1 METVALTVTK
11 EGAVRFEVQA
21 RPRARAS
28 RVIAAKGGALVVQLA
43 APPVDG
49 KANDALIETLAQ
61 ALGVARRDVVLVRG
75 DTSRLKV
82 IELRGLTRAEVEARL
97 AAAFAASTPRSR

>member
-1 METVALTVTK
+1 MATVTLTVTK

-28 RVIAAKGGALVVQLA
+28 RVSAVKAGVLLVQLA

-61 ALGVARRDVVLVRG
+61 AFGVPRRDVVLVRG
-75 DTSRLKV
+75 DTSRFKV
-82 IELRGLTRAEVEARL
+82 VELRGLTREEVEARL
-97 AAAFAASTPRSR
+97 AAAMEAIT